1 MTSWTQNQG
10 KLSSISTLTANRN
23 RHERENGN
31 NKQAMI
37 IASTNLLTVRIAL
50 GFLFYA
56 VSPIENRG
64 VGEEMKAI
72 LNGLAGRTIERA
84 VKPCRPL
91 L

>member
-1 MTSWTQNQG
+1 
-10 KLSSISTLTANRN
+10 
-23 RHERENGN
+23 
-31 NKQAMI
+31 MI